1 MGLMIHSLEELPAE
15 ATRGYYIYVLD
26 YGWDEPLSNALRSN
40 FGEMG
45 KQASQNNA
53 IVFRGTV
60 GSHFEDEV
68 LSWHSVNG
76 QKSDG
81 ILPAILITTK
91 HPNSFRGLSRDGG
104 ENVDDNL
111 ILIPL
116 KKHCKTSLEVVEL
129 IENIFLDIREGRELK
144 NFRIGKEI
152 KKGVSGAIVDAIIL
166 EPNFSGIGIKLKPLL
181 SRMFKGKK

>member
-1 MGLMIHSLEELPAE
+1 MIHSLEEFSSKV
-15 ATRGYYIYVLD
+15 TRGYYIYVLD
-26 YGWDEPLSNALRSN
+26 YGWDEPLSNTLMDN

-53 IVFRGTV
+53 IVFKGTV

-76 QKSDG
+76 QKSNG

-91 HPNSFRGLSRDGG
+91 HPNSFRELPRSNS
-104 ENVDDNL
+104 ENIDDNL

-116 KKHCKTSLEVVEL
+116 KDHCKTSSEVVSL
-129 IENIFLDIREGRELK
+129 IEKIFADIIEGKELEHFK
-144 NFRIGKEI
+144 ISKEI
-152 KKGVSGAIVDAIIL
+152 KKGVSGAIVDAVIL
-166 EPNFSGIGIKLKPLL
+166 EPNFAGMGIKLKPLWTKL
-181 SRMFKGKK
+181 FKR

>member
-1 MGLMIHSLEELPAE
+1 MGLMIHSLQEFPPE
-15 ATRGYYIYVLD
+15 ATRGYYVYVLD
-26 YGWDEPLSNALRSN
+26 YGWNEPLSDALISN
-40 FGEMG
+40 FNEMG

-76 QKSDG
+76 QKTEE

-91 HPNSFRGLSRDGG
+91 HPASFKNEQSQGSREPVG
-104 ENVDDNL
+104 DNL

-116 KKHCKTSLEVVEL
+116 KQMCKNSSDVVAL
-129 IENIFLDIREGRELK
+129 IERLFLDIKEGKELK
-144 NFRIGKEI
+144 DFRISAEM
-152 KKGVSGAIVDAIIL
+152 KKGMFGALVDAVIL
-166 EPNFSGIGIKLKPLL
+166 EPNFNGIGIKLKPLFARL
-181 SRMFKGKK
+181 FNKS

>member
-1 MGLMIHSLEELPAE
+1 MGLMIHSLEEFPSQ
-15 ATRGYYIYVLD
+15 ATRGYYIYLLD
-26 YGWDEPLSNALRSN
+26 YGWDEPLRNALISN

-53 IVFRGTV
+53 VVFRGTV

-76 QKSDG
+76 QNTEE

-91 HPNSFRGLSRDGG
+91 HPTSFRELPRSNQ
-104 ENVDDNL
+104 EHIDDSL

-116 KKHCKTSLEVVEL
+116 KKLCKSSSDVVSL
-129 IENIFLDIREGRELK
+129 IERLFLDIKEGKELK
-144 NFRIGKEI
+144 DFKVSTEMR
-152 KKGVSGAIVDAIIL
+152 KGISGALVDAVIL
-166 EPNFSGIGIKLKPLL
+166 EPNFGGIGIKLKPLIERL
-181 SRMFKGKK
+181 FKKS